1 MLYRRALKD
10 LAYGWAVFAA
20 LEIDFDDSSM
30 KSAAFKLQYLD
41 VEDRWNYGSLYRRAL
56 KGFAYW

>member
-1 MLYRRALKD
+1 M
-10 LAYGWAVFAA
+10 FAA